1 MVVLFFFSFEL
12 LQFPFLW
19 PRPQLCVPVPVPTAP
34 HWSLL
39 RNHLSGLLSATR
51 THTQLKVGG
60 QLHHSLFVLATSPPL
75 ADSWTSQAPGEN
87 GDGRARARPR
97 TPYCRSGWHWDSW
110 WRGSPVAQGPVLT
123 RCPKGE
129 QGVRKGLWCPGGGA
143 QQSGGRQQPGILSH
157 QRLTDGE
164 RSFTEAHR
172 SRPLQTAKMARL
184 GSV

>member
-12 LQFPFLW
+12 LQFPLLW

-110 WRGSPVAQGPVLT
+110 WEGKPPVAQGPVLT
-123 RCPKGE
+123 RCPEGE
-129 QGVRKGLWCPGGGA
+129 QGVRKGLWCPGRWWCSA
-143 QQSGGRQQPGILSH
+143 VWWAAAAWDLVSSEVNRW
-157 QRLTDGE
+157 
-164 RSFTEAHR
+164 
-172 SRPLQTAKMARL
+172 
-184 GSV
+184 